1 MYTDKIKCQVQIKV
15 LDILLISKV
24 ELKRKFTVYLVS
36 LFLEIHFKLKKKE

>member
-24 ELKRKFTVYLVS
+24 ELKRKFIVYLIS
-36 LFLEIHFKLKKKE
+36 LFLEKPLKLKKKE